1 LGPAWDGLCAVTA
14 QTPDE
19 TFDIMVNRWLPYQ
32 ITSARLWA
40 RTGFYQSSGAYGFRD
55 QLQDVLALLLA
66 RPDLARAHI
75 LRAAARQFAAGDVQH
90 WWHPE
95 SGEGVRT
102 RCSDDL
108 LFLPYAVATY
118 VRITGDSKILNERVP
133 FLEERP
139 LAPEEED
146 LFGSPR
152 HAGDGTLYEHCVRA
166 LDLGTTSGPRGL
178 PKMGAGD
185 WNDGMNRVGH
195 LGQGESV
202 WLGWFLVRTLEDFAP
217 LAKMSGD
224 HARAATCRT
233 EAQRIRSGR
242 AKARNAVSTRSPSRG
257 R

>member
-1 LGPAWDGLCAVTA
+1 
-14 QTPDE
+14 
-19 TFDIMVNRWLPYQ
+19 M
-32 ITSARLWA
+32 
-40 RTGFYQSSGAYGFRD
+40 
-55 QLQDVLALLLA
+55 
-66 RPDLARAHI
+66 
-75 LRAAARQFAAGDVQH
+75 
-90 WWHPE
+90 
-95 SGEGVRT
+95 
-102 RCSDDL
+102 
-108 LFLPYAVATY
+108 
-118 VRITGDSKILNERVP
+118 NERVP
-133 FLEERP
+133 FLEERL

-233 EAQRIRSGR
+233 KCATRRAVEAKPGTATGTGAPTTTTGPRLGR
-242 AKARNAVSTRSPSRG
+242 AEARNAVSTRSPSRG